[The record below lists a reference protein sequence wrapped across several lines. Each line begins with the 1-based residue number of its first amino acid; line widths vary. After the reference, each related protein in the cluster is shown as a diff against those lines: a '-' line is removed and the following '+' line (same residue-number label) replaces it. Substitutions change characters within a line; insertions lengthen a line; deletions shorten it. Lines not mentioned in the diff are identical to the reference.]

1 LSSSTERRDVRE
13 YKVEPEYRTKADAK
27 VAVACLAAEQGLFE
41 LLRFR
46 GQPPPA
52 DYRKFWDLHH
62 GPSVVVPSK
71 RKEHEDEDS
80 VSSGVKSKKH
90 RGDPTDSHE
99 GGSLRSYCNTQFITL
114 RP

>member
-1 LSSSTERRDVRE
+1 MRE

-52 DYRKFWDLHH
+52 GYKKFWDLHH
-62 GPSVVVPSK
+62 GPSVIPLK
-71 RKEHEDEDS
+71 RKEHEDLD
-80 VSSGVKSKKH
+80 GVVPGVTSKKQ
-90 RGDPTDSHE
+90 RGDPTDSQE
-99 GGSLRSYCNTQFITL
+99 GGSLFY
-114 RP
+114 